1 MLARP
6 WQIGRPR
13 IECLARGM
21 AQQSRSPLALAAASL
36 GAEEWDLTTEEMDS
50 MERNAAQEL
59 AARRLDSPLKSHPE
73 LLARAVE
80 GRTSQQSPSP
90 PVSPFSKRPLRL
102 KLSRDGHN
110 IAVEAP
116 YNASLIA
123 AYKSVAGH
131 EWDRGRRLWLFPE
144 HNVQELLRAVT
155 GTPDLVLDVQAV
167 PPLKLPHLNYG
178 WNPPSCSGHG
188 SSPLCTP
195 TKSQD
200 SRSGMAENAGS
211 PLKELVVQIFLIDD
225 NRIAARSPYNQNVKQ
240 ACQSVTG
247 KLWNNEERVWTY
259 PRSSLIDLVRALR
272 SVSCPRVNV
281 EVTPPLILPPDQSF
295 GSVSPCNW
303 NRGES
308 EVYSFAAP
316 EKLPPTSDNLSKQFV
331 KLFLHSTGLIA
342 VKCEPSQKLIS
353 VLKSISKA
361 FWNYRERLWMFPP
374 CSLSEAEKAFA
385 EVPCEI
391 EAFGPL
397 VRRALDFQRDVSDLI
412 GYYKNIPGHLESSLM
427 PFQQEGV
434 QFALHHGGR
443 ALIADEMGL
452 GKSVQAI
459 AVVSCLRDY
468 WPVLVI
474 VPSSLRIH
482 WATMLKT
489 WLEIRSCDITIVLS
503 QGTGSSQGYT
513 IAHSQGKK
521 VLQLGGLFNI
531 ISYDMVSKLPVDNFK
546 VVIADESHYIKNAQ
560 AKRTN
565 ACVPIIQKA
574 KYAVLLTGTPALSR
588 PVELFKQL
596 EALQPSVYSDFH
608 EYGQRYCSGSH
619 FGIYQGASNR
629 EELHALLKSTVM
641 IRRLKNDVLSELPEK
656 CREQVFLSLD
666 MKSTRQLRALINE
679 LKSIREK
686 MQNSTESETEKLK
699 REEKVL
705 ITKIY
710 AESAVVKVPAVQDYL
725 STMLETNC
733 KFLVFAHHHTMV
745 NGIDEHLKK
754 KNVEFIRIDGDTS
767 PVIRQSM
774 VDKFQNNEKV
784 RAAVLSIRAAGL
796 GLTLTSASTVIFAEM
811 TWTPGDLIQAED
823 RAHRI
828 GQRSSVNIYYLHAP
842 DTIDDFIWETIH
854 RKLGNLGQVLNG
866 REETMRVAS
875 PLQHRQRT
883 INNYLRP
890 CSRNLSEQYEKDK
903 PGTSAAMES
912 SDVSRKLSL
921 GDGKPVESSPF
932 KRPKLL

>member
-1 MLARP
+1 
-6 WQIGRPR
+6 
-13 IECLARGM
+13 M

-90 PVSPFSKRPLRL
+90 P
-102 KLSRDGHN
+102 
-110 IAVEAP
+110 
-116 YNASLIA
+116 
-123 AYKSVAGH
+123 
-131 EWDRGRRLWLFPE
+131 
-144 HNVQELLRAVT
+144 
-155 GTPDLVLDVQAV
+155 
-167 PPLKLPHLNYG
+167 
-178 WNPPSCSGHG
+178 
-188 SSPLCTP
+188 
-195 TKSQD
+195 
-200 SRSGMAENAGS
+200 
-211 PLKELVVQIFLIDD
+211 
-225 NRIAARSPYNQNVKQ
+225 
-240 ACQSVTG
+240 
-247 KLWNNEERVWTY
+247 
-259 PRSSLIDLVRALR
+259 
-272 SVSCPRVNV
+272 
-281 EVTPPLILPPDQSF
+281 
-295 GSVSPCNW
+295 
-303 NRGES
+303 
-308 EVYSFAAP
+308 
-316 EKLPPTSDNLSKQFV
+316 KLPPTSDNLSKQFV

-374 CSLSEAEKAFA
+374 CSLSDAEKAFA

-531 ISYDMVSKLPVDNFK
+531 ISYDMVSKLPVDNNFK

-811 TWTPGDLIQAED
+811 SWTPGDLIQAED

-842 DTIDDFIWETIH
+842 DTIDDFIWYYFACFLE
-854 RKLGNLGQVLNG
+854 
-866 REETMRVAS
+866 
-875 PLQHRQRT
+875 
-883 INNYLRP
+883 
-890 CSRNLSEQYEKDK
+890 C
-903 PGTSAAMES
+903 
-912 SDVSRKLSL
+912 
-921 GDGKPVESSPF
+921 F
-932 KRPKLL
+932 F